1 MAERIPSGVIGLD
14 SKIGG
19 GFVKGSVNLITG
31 KTGTGKT
38 AFSSS
43 FIYEGARKGEPG
55 VYISTEESVDDIK
68 ADISEM
74 FGWDMGALEKKKLVK
89 IISLKPIF
97 PTKAADDV
105 NRLVRSY
112 LSDVLNDISDAV
124 KEHKAKRLVIDSES
138 MIEMFVQDEYLAK
151 VALMSMTEKI
161 KETGV
166 TAIVTGTIPEESEGL
181 SGSGVIEFI
190 VDSVVKLD
198 FVPVAEEYKRTLTVR
213 NMRRTDHSTL
223 IHPFILSKQGVQVV
237 EIE

>member
-1 MAERIPSGVIGLD
+1 
-14 SKIGG
+14 
-19 GFVKGSVNLITG
+19 
-31 KTGTGKT
+31 
-38 AFSSS
+38 
-43 FIYEGARKGEPG
+43 
-55 VYISTEESVDDIK
+55 
-68 ADISEM
+68 
-74 FGWDMGALEKKKLVK
+74 
-89 IISLKPIF
+89 
-97 PTKAADDV
+97 V

-213 NMRRTDHSTL
+213 KMRRTDHSTL